1 MFEKS
6 LGMTRYEDGV
16 HKSLPSTVPPR
27 VGKTRTKEPN
37 RLTDAIHPRSPG
49 AQLPT
54 PRRPTQK
61 RPPLANPVPAPP
73 AEPQSFNPKQPAPA
87 QR

>member
-37 RLTDAIHPRSPG
+37 RLTDAIHPRCPAAHTTAADSEE
-49 AQLPT
+49 AT
-54 PRRPTQK
+54 PREPRPGPS
-61 RPPLANPVPAPP
+61 R
-73 AEPQSFNPKQPAPA
+73 
-87 QR
+87 